1 MECTSVLLFN
11 QESIHLAWQLL
22 TEEVPFISTPGDN
35 TTFSNKWSSEPCQG
49 LATCI
54 KRETGITTFSVIF
67 MLSLLDHNMARIL
80 ICQSNFYTYVQLIHG
95 VTF

>member
-1 MECTSVLLFN
+1 MEVTSVLLFN

-22 TEEVPFISTPGDN
+22 TEEVPFISTPEDN

-54 KRETGITTFSVIF
+54 KRETAVTTFSV
-67 MLSLLDHNMARIL
+67 MMPSLLDHNMARIFVN
-80 ICQSNFYTYVQLIHG
+80 IFFTPMWN
-95 VTF
+95 

>member
-1 MECTSVLLFN
+1 MELTSVLLFN

-35 TTFSNKWSSEPCQG
+35 TTFSKWSSEPYQG

-54 KRETGITTFSVIF
+54 KRETGVTTFSVIL
-67 MLSLLDHNMARIL
+67 MLSLLDHNMARIFVNL
-80 ICQSNFYTYVQLIHG
+80 
-95 VTF
+95 TFTPMCN